1 LIVQDSQ
8 VLHLFQQTKGGPGP
22 LTLLLLLL
30 VLVLVLLQ

>member
-8 VLHLFQQTKGGPGP
+8 VLHLFQQTKGGLGP

-30 VLVLVLLQ
+30 LLLLLQ